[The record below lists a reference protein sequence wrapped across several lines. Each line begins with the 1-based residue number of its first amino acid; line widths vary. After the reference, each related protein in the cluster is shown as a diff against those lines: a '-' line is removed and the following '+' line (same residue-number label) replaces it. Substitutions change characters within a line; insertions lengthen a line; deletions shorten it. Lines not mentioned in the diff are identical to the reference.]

1 MQDLGHNS
9 QMTAQPKRVIVLP
22 EANSGLPLKG
32 DFERMARRRF
42 QRGQLFERGI
52 DRKVWVGRW
61 REDVIVDGKI
71 SRRQVKEIIG
81 TRNDYPTRKL
91 ALRALEQRLSTINDP
106 SYRARPTALFR
117 EFAEKWQRIVLTQHK
132 HSTQAA
138 MRSQIKCH
146 LMPVFGD
153 VQLKDMNGMLIQRF
167 ISSCD
172 ASPKTVRNLI
182 ATLRTMWTSAKTWE
196 FVAHD
201 PFAGLVLPK
210 WDRAEQA
217 CFRAEDVQRIIAAA
231 PAPYATVFWL
241 VATTGIRRGEVCGLD
256 VGHVDLKNRMITV
269 RKSRWNSHVT
279 DNKSRRPRLFSISPR
294 LAERLA
300 SFVEGRKADAPLFVT
315 STGFRLHP
323 ENLSKRVLKP
333 ILDALGIEGGM
344 HAFRHGNATA
354 LDTLN
359 APMNLRQQRLGHMD
373 ANTTMDYTHLVSE
386 DDRKIAEQLD
396 GLLCPLPANG
406 SGAVQ

>member
-1 MQDLGHNS
+1 MGSLRQNSLMIPQDG
-9 QMTAQPKRVIVLP
+9 AIVMS
-22 EANSGLPLKG
+22 EANPGYPLKG
-32 DFERMARRRF
+32 DFERMARKRF
-42 QRGQLFERGI
+42 QRGQLFERGTN
-52 DRKVWVGRW
+52 RKVWVGRW
-61 REDVIVDGKI
+61 REDLIVDGKI

-81 TRNDYPTRKL
+81 TRNDYPTRRL

-106 SYRARPTALFR
+106 SYRARPTALFC

-132 HSTQAA
+132 PSTQAA
-138 MRSQIKCH
+138 MRSQIRCH
-146 LMPVFGD
+146 LMPVFGN

-167 ISSCD
+167 VSSCD
-172 ASPKTVRNLI
+172 VSPKTVRNLI
-182 ATLRTMWTSAKTWE
+182 ATLRTTWASAKTWE

-210 WDRAEQA
+210 WDREEQA
-217 CFRAEDVQRIIAAA
+217 CFTAEEMQRIIAAA
-231 PAPYATVFWL
+231 PAPYDTVFWL
-241 VATTGIRRGEVCGLD
+241 VATTGIRRGEVCGLN
-256 VGHVDLKNRMITV
+256 VGHVDLKNRLITV

-300 SFVEGRKADAPLFVT
+300 SFVDGREADAPLFLT
-315 STGFRLHP
+315 SSGCRLHP

-333 ILDALGIEGGM
+333 ILDALGIKGGM

-359 APMNLRQQRLGHMD
+359 APMKLRQQRLGHMD
-373 ANTTMDYTHLVSE
+373 PNTTMDYTHLVSE

-396 GLLCPLPANG
+396 GLLYPLSANE

>member
-1 MQDLGHNS
+1 MGSLIQNPLMVPQDG
-9 QMTAQPKRVIVLP
+9 AIVMS

-42 QRGQLFERGI
+42 QRGQLFERGT

-61 REDVIVDGKI
+61 RGDVIVDGKI

-132 HSTQAA
+132 SSTQAA
-138 MRSQIKCH
+138 MRGQIRYH
-146 LMPVFGD
+146 LIPVFGD
-153 VQLKDMNGMLIQRF
+153 VQLKDMNGMLVQGF
-167 ISSCD
+167 VSSCD

-182 ATLRTMWTSAKTWE
+182 ATLRTMWASAKTWE

-210 WDRAEQA
+210 WDRQEQP
-217 CFRAEDVQRIIAAA
+217 CFPAEDVQRIIAAA

-241 VATTGIRRGEVCGLD
+241 V
-256 VGHVDLKNRMITV
+256 
-269 RKSRWNSHVT
+269 
-279 DNKSRRPRLFSISPR
+279 
-294 LAERLA
+294 
-300 SFVEGRKADAPLFVT
+300 
-315 STGFRLHP
+315 
-323 ENLSKRVLKP
+323 
-333 ILDALGIEGGM
+333 
-344 HAFRHGNATA
+344 
-354 LDTLN
+354 
-359 APMNLRQQRLGHMD
+359 
-373 ANTTMDYTHLVSE
+373 
-386 DDRKIAEQLD
+386 
-396 GLLCPLPANG
+396 
-406 SGAVQ
+406 